1 MKIFEYLY
9 IFIRVLPR
17 FAQTQREEGQR
28 EARKIIGEKIEPV
41 YQSEAQLVQHHLDC
55 IFNKHISVQ
64 RSTFASELIF
74 PDRLR
79 S

>member
-1 MKIFEYLY
+1 MT
-9 IFIRVLPR
+9 VLPR
-17 FAQTQREEGQR
+17 CAHREEGQR
-28 EARKIIGEKIEPV
+28 EARKLIIGEKSGPV

>member
-1 MKIFEYLY
+1 MLTERRGREKREKI
-9 IFIRVLPR
+9 V
-17 FAQTQREEGQR
+17 
-28 EARKIIGEKIEPV
+28 GEKSEPV